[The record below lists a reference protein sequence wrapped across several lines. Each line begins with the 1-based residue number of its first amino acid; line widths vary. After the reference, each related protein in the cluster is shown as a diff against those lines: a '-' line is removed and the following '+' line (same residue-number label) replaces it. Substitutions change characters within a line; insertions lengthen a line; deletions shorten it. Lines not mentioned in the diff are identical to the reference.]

1 MKPLIRQDLFGL
13 THMPFLNIPANAYFD
28 EQRHECFEGLQRFI
42 EYRGFAAV
50 CGEPGTGKTM
60 LMKLLCDS
68 LHQAS
73 HKIIYLQFSN
83 LSDTDLLRF
92 LCREFGLEIP
102 FRKIAL
108 INQLQECI
116 RNLKVRPVIIFDEV
130 QNANAKTLEALRLLS
145 CDNFDSK
152 RKLCIIFSGTPQFF
166 DQLKLKINESL
177 RQRIT
182 FFYKLKELTQIS
194 CREYLEHCLKEAGT
208 SAQVFDEQSVKLIF
222 DVSEG
227 RIRIINS
234 VAANAM
240 IEASEEGINAVG
252 IQHVHKAQKNVLLP
266 KQEFTI

>member
-13 THMPFLNIPANAYFD
+13 TQMPFLNIPANAYFD
-28 EQRHECFEGLQRFI
+28 EQRRECFEGLQRFI

-108 INQLQECI
+108 INQVQEYI
-116 RNLKVRPVIIFDEV
+116 RNLKIKPVIIFDEV
-130 QNANAKTLEALRLLS
+130 QNANTKTLEALRLLS
-145 CDNFDSK
+145 CDNFDSR
-152 RKLCIIFSGTPQFF
+152 RKLCVIFSGTPQFF

-182 FFYKLKELTQIS
+182 FFYKLEELTEVN
-194 CREYLEHCLKEAGT
+194 CREYIEHCLKEAGT
-208 SAQVFDEQSVKLIF
+208 NIQVFDDQSIKLIF
-222 DVSEG
+222 DISEG
-227 RIRIINS
+227 RIRLINS
-234 VAANAM
+234 LAANAM
-240 IEASEEGINAVG
+240 AEATEEGTNALG
-252 IQHVHKAQKNVLLP
+252 IKHIHKAQKNVLLP
-266 KQEFTI
+266 KSEFTI